1 MRPNGTMGVNDFINY
16 GGYVDCDTND
26 AWDFQP
32 VEGKPNVFNIVR
44 VNNDPEAETL
54 MLGYR
59 DGKDNRF
66 SLSYNVVDTDMKTAG
81 SEANQ
86 WMLISQKEMDELM
99 LTATSEKP
107 VEATQLITNPGL
119 DQRLDISAWR
129 LDMGKG
135 TNNDGVESYGLGVWG
150 RGGNHPDF
158 VLESWNCTTGSVT
171 QEIFNDAILPGWY
184 TLTAQIYYR
193 DGNYENHAA
202 KYVAGE
208 ELTRNAFLIAGEGE
222 GKVTGKVPFI
232 TDYANKVP
240 GLGRLDASGTLR
252 YPDNCATAAE
262 EYFQNGC
269 YWATPILF
277 EVTEE
282 NKGFLSIG
290 FEKTDCTK
298 FDWVVADNF
307 RLLYYGTEKP
317 TGIEGVSEQVA
328 PWQQNGT
335 AIYNLQGQRLSRI
348 QKGVNIVNGKKVM
361 YK

>member
-1 MRPNGTMGVNDFINY
+1 M
-16 GGYVDCDTND
+16 
-26 AWDFQP
+26 
-32 VEGKPNVFNIVR
+32 
-44 VNNDPEAETL
+44 
-54 MLGYR
+54 
-59 DGKDNRF
+59 
-66 SLSYNVVDTDMKTAG
+66 
-81 SEANQ
+81 
-86 WMLISQKEMDELM
+86 
-99 LTATSEKP
+99 
-107 VEATQLITNPGL
+107 
-119 DQRLDISAWR
+119 
-129 LDMGKG
+129 
-135 TNNDGVESYGLGVWG
+135 
-150 RGGNHPDF
+150 
-158 VLESWNCTTGSVT
+158 
-171 QEIFNDAILPGWY
+171 
-184 TLTAQIYYR
+184 
-193 DGNYENHAA
+193 
-202 KYVAGE
+202 AGE

-222 GKVTGKVPFI
+222 GKVTGNVPFI

-240 GLGRLDASGTLR
+240 GKGRLDASGTLR

-262 EYFQNGC
+262 DYFQNGC

>member
-1 MRPNGTMGVNDFINY
+1 
-16 GGYVDCDTND
+16 
-26 AWDFQP
+26 
-32 VEGKPNVFNIVR
+32 
-44 VNNDPEAETL
+44 
-54 MLGYR
+54 
-59 DGKDNRF
+59 
-66 SLSYNVVDTDMKTAG
+66 
-81 SEANQ
+81 
-86 WMLISQKEMDELM
+86 
-99 LTATSEKP
+99 
-107 VEATQLITNPGL
+107 
-119 DQRLDISAWR
+119 
-129 LDMGKG
+129 MGKG
-135 TNNDGVESYGLGVWG
+135 TNNDGVESYGLGVWQ
-150 RGGNHPDF
+150 RGANHPDF

-222 GKVTGKVPFI
+222 GKVTGNVPFI

-262 EYFQNGC
+262 DYFQNGC

-307 RLLYYGTEKP
+307 RLLYYGKEKP